1 MKLILKRG
9 NDIINKTRTKITSRC
24 NSMLHLWKKNLK
36 KALQKYKLLESQR
49 YCHYTEKYRDVEHS
63 IFNSKFNVPNE
74 SHVVFHNG
82 SNDDYFIIKELAN
95 EFEGKFGENTKKKK
109 KKKYLFEQKTKLKTS
124 LKMVMTVLEIYLT
137 K

>member
-109 KKKYLFEQKTKLKTS
+109 KKYLFKQKTKLKTS

>member
-1 MKLILKRG
+1 MKLILKRR

-63 IFNSKFNVPNE
+63 IFNSKFNVSNE
-74 SHVVFHNG
+74 SHAGFHNG
-82 SNDDYFIIKELAN
+82 SNDDYFVIKELAN
-95 EFEGKFGENTKKKK
+95 EFEGKFGKIQKKISVRIEN
-109 KKKYLFEQKTKLKTS
+109 
-124 LKMVMTVLEIYLT
+124 EIKNIVKNGNDSIGTISY
-137 K
+137 